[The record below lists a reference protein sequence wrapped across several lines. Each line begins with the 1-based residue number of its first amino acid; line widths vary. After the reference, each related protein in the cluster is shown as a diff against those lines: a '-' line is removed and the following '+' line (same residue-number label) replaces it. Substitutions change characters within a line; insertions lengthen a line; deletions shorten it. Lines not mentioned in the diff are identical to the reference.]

1 MAEKISPQEA
11 RQEVQSGKALLVC
24 AYEDEERYKKVRL
37 EGAISLK
44 EFRNKEQDLSKDQE
58 IIFYCAWHN
67 DATSARVAESFEAQ
81 GFSNVKVLAG
91 GVNAWINAGYPVL

>member
-58 IIFYCAWHN
+58 IIFYCA
-67 DATSARVAESFEAQ
+67 
-81 GFSNVKVLAG
+81 
-91 GVNAWINAGYPVL
+91 

>member
-44 EFRNKEQDLSKDQE
+44 EFRNKEQDLIKRSRDH
-58 IIFYCAWHN
+58 ILLRL
-67 DATSARVAESFEAQ
+67 T
-81 GFSNVKVLAG
+81 
-91 GVNAWINAGYPVL
+91 

>member
-44 EFRNKEQDLSKDQE
+44 EFRNKEQDLSKDQQ
-58 IIFYCAWHN
+58 IIFYCA
-67 DATSARVAESFEAQ
+67 
-81 GFSNVKVLAG
+81 
-91 GVNAWINAGYPVL
+91 

>member
-44 EFRNKEQDLSKDQE
+44 EFRN
-58 IIFYCAWHN
+58 
-67 DATSARVAESFEAQ
+67 
-81 GFSNVKVLAG
+81 
-91 GVNAWINAGYPVL
+91 